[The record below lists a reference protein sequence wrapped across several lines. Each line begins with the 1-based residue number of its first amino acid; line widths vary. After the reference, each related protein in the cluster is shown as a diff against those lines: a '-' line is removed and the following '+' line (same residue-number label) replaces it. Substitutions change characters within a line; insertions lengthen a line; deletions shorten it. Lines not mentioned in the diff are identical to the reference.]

1 MKDTNLQHI
10 ENFTHARGAG
20 TSAREFLNKLTLEE
34 QQELCDT
41 ILFIEALQQ
50 ERDSLDA
57 KATFSKVF
65 ATLPTPAQVHTTTAK
80 TAPKKRSVSWSF
92 IGMFAIPG
100 AFIALIV
107 FISNTSLMNLSL
119 SKSIRGDVAAVNTI
133 VVSTDIDTSLFN
145 EEDMANKAAIE
156 TDYSND
162 FTATYYDDE
171 L

>member
-10 ENFTHARGAG
+10 ENFTHAHDAG
-20 TSAREFLNKLTLEE
+20 TSAREFLNKLTHEE
-34 QQELCDT
+34 QQELRDT

-65 ATLPTPAQVHTTTAK
+65 TALPTPAQVHATPVK
-80 TAPKKRSVSWSF
+80 TVLPKRSVSWSF

-107 FISNTSLMNLSL
+107 FVSNTSLMNLSS
-119 SKSIRGDVAAVNTI
+119 SKSIRSDVAAVNTI
-133 VVSTDIDTSLFN
+133 IVSTDIDTTLFN

-156 TDYSND
+156 TDYSSD
-162 FTATYYDDE
+162 FIATYYDDE